1 MSFLVTRNACRRA
14 AQVSLLVANLV
25 FVMGIASPHLSK
37 SLVPLNVGRV
47 IPKQA
52 IWVTREAALIC
63 EKFFTRWIN
72 YSANKSNI
80 YTLNLTEQL
89 FGNTKSVK
97 LELFSHLESQDIDR
111 WLQKFQNPVESGGHR
126 HDSASMATHLASHL
140 SGPAETFYFSLAPET
155 RRYFDELMASL
166 KNRFSSEDVKWRLR
180 QSLSVRKQGGKES
193 LDSYIEFIN
202 STCQKM
208 GAFKEDQLHFFVN
221 GLHDEIKREVLMHKP
236 LDYQSP
242 ENLASL
248 KVSAFARSLK
258 TALNQ

>member
-1 MSFLVTRNACRRA
+1 MIRILWPHIWRVTY
-14 AQVSLLVANLV
+14 
-25 FVMGIASPHLSK
+25 
-37 SLVPLNVGRV
+37 RV
-47 IPKQA
+47 LPK
-52 IWVTREAALIC
+52 R
-63 EKFFTRWIN
+63 FF
-72 YSANKSNI
+72 
-80 YTLNLTEQL
+80 
-89 FGNTKSVK
+89 
-97 LELFSHLESQDIDR
+97 
-111 WLQKFQNPVESGGHR
+111 
-126 HDSASMATHLASHL
+126 
-140 SGPAETFYFSLAPET
+140 FSLAPET
-155 RRYFDELMASL
+155 RRYFDELTVSL